1 MLVSVTTRIV
11 LIYELAS
18 TAKRLTTALS
28 GLLDLYQGSG
38 DYCGRFSTRCDSM
51 PEGKGLL
58 IVYTGPGKGK
68 TTCALGTSFRAVG
81 QGLRVLM
88 VQFIKGSWHYGELDA
103 AKMLGDDRFEIR
115 PMGRGFV
122 KVGGAETDPEDLRMC
137 EEAWNYGREQIYGEK
152 YDLVVLDEI
161 NYVISYKMLDAER
174 VVESLTKRPER
185 VHVICTGRN
194 AHPSLVEAAD
204 LVTEMREVKHPYT
217 KGILAQRGIDY

>member
-1 MLVSVTTRIV
+1 MS
-11 LIYELAS
+11 EN
-18 TAKRLTTALS
+18 
-28 GLLDLYQGSG
+28 
-38 DYCGRFSTRCDSM
+38 
-51 PEGKGLL
+51 KGLL

-68 TTCALGTSFRAVG
+68 TTCALGTAFRAVG
-81 QGLRVLM
+81 QGLHVLM

-103 AKMLGDDRFEIR
+103 AKMLGDDKMEIL

-122 KVGGAETDPEDLRMC
+122 KVGGAETDPEDVRLC
-137 EEAWNYGREQIYGEK
+137 EEAWSFALARIQSEK

-161 NYVISYKMLDAER
+161 NYVISYHMLDPER
-174 VVESLTKRPER
+174 VVAALATRPER

-194 AHPSLVEAAD
+194 AHPLLVEAAD

>member
-1 MLVSVTTRIV
+1 
-11 LIYELAS
+11 
-18 TAKRLTTALS
+18 
-28 GLLDLYQGSG
+28 
-38 DYCGRFSTRCDSM
+38 M

-68 TTCALGTSFRAVG
+68 TSCALGTAFRAVG

-103 AKMLGDDRFEIR
+103 AKMLGDDKMEIR

-122 KVGGAETDPEDLRMC
+122 KVGGAETDTEDVRLC
-137 EEAWNYGREQIYGEK
+137 EDAWEFGRSQIDSGKYG
-152 YDLVVLDEI
+152 LVVLDEI
-161 NYVISYKMLDAER
+161 NYVISYKMLDVER
-174 VVESLTKRPER
+174 VVTALSQRPEH

-194 AHPSLVEAAD
+194 AHPRLVELAD

>member
-1 MLVSVTTRIV
+1 
-11 LIYELAS
+11 
-18 TAKRLTTALS
+18 
-28 GLLDLYQGSG
+28 
-38 DYCGRFSTRCDSM
+38 M

-68 TTCALGTSFRAVG
+68 TTCALGTAFRAVG

-88 VQFIKGSWHYGELDA
+88 LQFIKGSWHYGELDA
-103 AKMLGDDRFEIR
+103 AKMLGNDKFEIR

-122 KVGGAETDPEDLRMC
+122 KVGGAETDPEDIKLCREC
-137 EEAWNYGREQIYGEK
+137 WEAGRAAIYSGT

-161 NYVISYKMLDAER
+161 NYVISYKMLDAEE
-174 VVESLTKRPER
+174 VAAALAARPEH

-194 AHPSLVEAAD
+194 AHPRLVEAAD

>member
-1 MLVSVTTRIV
+1 
-11 LIYELAS
+11 
-18 TAKRLTTALS
+18 
-28 GLLDLYQGSG
+28 
-38 DYCGRFSTRCDSM
+38 M

-103 AKMLGDDRFEIR
+103 AKMLGDDKFEIR

-174 VVESLTKRPER
+174 VVESLAQASRAGPRDMHGAKRASEA
-185 VHVICTGRN
+185 GRGGRSGYGN
-194 AHPSLVEAAD
+194 EGSEASLYEGHPGAARNRLLGTSSEAARLKHD
-204 LVTEMREVKHPYT
+204 LVQAGKKR
-217 KGILAQRGIDY
+217 D

>member
-1 MLVSVTTRIV
+1 LETVV
-11 LIYELAS
+11 A
-18 TAKRLTTALS
+18 
-28 GLLDLYQGSG
+28 
-38 DYCGRFSTRCDSM
+38 GRDSM

-68 TTCALGTSFRAVG
+68 TTCALGTAFRAVG

-88 VQFIKGSWHYGELDA
+88 VQFIKGSWHYGE
-103 AKMLGDDRFEIR
+103 FEIR

-122 KVGGAETDPEDLRMC
+122 KVGGADTDPEDVRMC
-137 EEAWNYGREQIYGEK
+137 EQAWSYGRDQIYSEK

-161 NYVISYKMLDAER
+161 NYVISYKMLDPER
-174 VVESLTKRPER
+174 VVESLSGRPER

-194 AHPSLVEAAD
+194 AHPKLVEAAD
-204 LVTEMREVKHPYT
+204 LVTEMKEVKHPYT